1 MIVLDPAFVES
12 AAARFKSFAIKWTE
26 RHKTIYRESA
36 EEAQLVRVGVKYALD
51 SV

>member
-1 MIVLDPAFVES
+1 MKRKTHNYLQRVHHIERGS
-12 AAARFKSFAIKWTE
+12 A
-26 RHKTIYRESA
+26 SA